1 MSFVHRQSFSTP
13 FTHSCA
19 PFTGMSKVFR
29 RLCAS
34 ATDGLRLFR
43 GVPDSRQQRAA
54 ATIREALAS
63 TFSRGMVRDRRL
75 ENGAAIHVVDVEVA
89 KGGTVA
95 RVLWEPMDER
105 RHGDEKSLTTL
116 QRALEQ
122 RSGILRAYVNSY
134 LKQKS
139 AVALEFVPLQLA
151 NSRTKRASAF
161 ARSQKAA
168 LQAIRQEL
176 TQRKAKAE
184 DSDAK
189 LEVAEFLR

>member
-1 MSFVHRQSFSTP
+1 MLR
-13 FTHSCA
+13 
-19 PFTGMSKVFR
+19 VFR

-105 RHGDEKSLTTL
+105 RNGDEKSLTTL